1 MENLSPL
8 PKNTFLNLP
17 REKQDLIAREAVR
30 EFAAN
35 GYQRASLNTI
45 VKRLGI
51 AKGSLY
57 QYFENKEALFL
68 YIFEQFTLAV
78 KRMVRDLAGEGAE
91 DGFFARVR
99 RVLWAGVQFI
109 EEQPEYFQI
118 YLKALFEHDVPHRK
132 ELVARVRLFSMEYF
146 GPLCQEDQRQGKIR
160 DDVPLPVIVFML
172 DATLDRFLQGYA
184 SPYLD
189 GGLGLAGRS
198 RQELSKEIDLIIE
211 VLRDGLVP
219 RKKGDA

>member
-1 MENLSPL
+1 MEDFSPL
-8 PKNTFLNLP
+8 AKNTFRNLP
-17 REKQDLIAREAVR
+17 EEKQKLIVKEAVR

-68 YIFEQFTLAV
+68 YIFEQFTLSV
-78 KRMVRDLAGEGAE
+78 KRMVKELTGEGAE
-91 DGFFARVR
+91 DGFFGHVR

-109 EEQPEYFQI
+109 DEQPEYFQI
-118 YLKALFEHDVPHRK
+118 YLKALFEHDVPQR
-132 ELVARVRLFSMEYF
+132 EDLVAKVRLFSMEYF
-146 GPLCQEDQRQGKIR
+146 APICQQDQRQGKIR
-160 DDVPLPVIVFML
+160 QDVPVPVIVFML
-172 DATLDRFLQGYA
+172 DATMDRFLQGYA

-189 GGLGLAGRS
+189 GGLSLAGRS
-198 RQELSKEIDLIIE
+198 RQELDKEINIIIE

-219 RKKGDA
+219 RKQGDA

>member
-1 MENLSPL
+1 MEKLSSL
-8 PKNTFLNLP
+8 PKSTFLNLP
-17 REKQDLIAREAVR
+17 KEKQNLIVREAVR

-68 YIFEQFTLAV
+68 YIFEQFTLSV
-78 KRMVRDLAGEGAE
+78 KRMVKELAGADT
-91 DGFFARVR
+91 DGSFFSQVR

-109 EEQPEYFQI
+109 EERPEYFQI
-118 YLKALFEHDVPHRK
+118 YLKVLFEHDVPHRE
-132 ELVARVRLFSMEYF
+132 ELVAQVRLFSTEYF
-146 GPLCQEDQRQGKIR
+146 GPICQEDQRQGKIR
-160 DDVPLPVIVFML
+160 KDVPVPVIVFML
-172 DATLDRFLQGYA
+172 DATMDRFLQGYA

-189 GGLGLAGRS
+189 GVLGLAGRN
-198 RQELSKEIDLIIE
+198 RRELEKEIDLIIE
-211 VLRDGLVP
+211 VLRVGLAP
-219 RKKGDA
+219 RKGGDT